1 MCFSVTYRIKDF
13 GNFHDE
19 NLNCKVE
26 DINVKISDK
35 KVGNTLSNA
44 VSWTWKRYP
53 SSGIVILFK

>member
-26 DINVKISDK
+26 DINVKISEVDCK
-35 KVGNTLSNA
+35 MKLDT
-44 VSWTWKRYP
+44 
-53 SSGIVILFK
+53 